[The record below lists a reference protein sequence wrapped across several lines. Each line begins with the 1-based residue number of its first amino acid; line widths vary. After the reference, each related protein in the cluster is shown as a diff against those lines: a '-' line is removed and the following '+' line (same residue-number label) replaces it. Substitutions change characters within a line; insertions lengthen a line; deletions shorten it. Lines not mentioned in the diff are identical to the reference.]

1 MPGPMEDRDH
11 RQHRE
16 TKRRIGKQIVLPWR
30 KSIEISLKG
39 MQVRMG
45 RSIITMMGIVLAIA
59 FLMNIFTSRAIVRDL
74 RSRGDL
80 EIEFLLQR
88 AGDLG
93 GDAAEETQREIW
105 LVSLS
110 IGVCF
115 VGIVNSMLMSVTER
129 VREIGT
135 MKCLGALDGF
145 IIRLF
150 LLESLFQG
158 AAGTMVGI
166 LLGMLVAMFTKGF
179 AYGFGRILGAG
190 MLAEVGI
197 SVVLALVIGTALS
210 VMAAIYPAYTAAKM
224 QPVEAMRVEE

>member
-1 MPGPMEDRDH
+1 M
-11 RQHRE
+11 
-16 TKRRIGKQIVLPWR
+16 
-30 KSIEISLKG
+30 
-39 MQVRMG
+39 
-45 RSIITMMGIVLAIA
+45 
-59 FLMNIFTSRAIVRDL
+59 
-74 RSRGDL
+74 
-80 EIEFLLQR
+80 
-88 AGDLG
+88 
-93 GDAAEETQREIW
+93 
-105 LVSLS
+105 SLS

-158 AAGTMVGI
+158 AVGTFVGI
-166 LLGMLVAMFTKGF
+166 LLGILVALFTKGL
-179 AYGFGRILGAG
+179 AYGFTRIISPG
-190 MLAEVGI
+190 MLGDAAVSI
-197 SVVLALVIGTALS
+197 VLALVIGTVLS